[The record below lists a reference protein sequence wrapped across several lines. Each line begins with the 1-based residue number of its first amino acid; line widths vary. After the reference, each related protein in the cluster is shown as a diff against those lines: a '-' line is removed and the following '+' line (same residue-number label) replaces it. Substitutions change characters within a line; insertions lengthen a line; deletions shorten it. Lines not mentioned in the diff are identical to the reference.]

1 MPPKKKAGAVT
12 TIHADLLAAF
22 DETKSAASLRP
33 DRLSSDLLARA
44 YGLAGPRDS
53 QKPVKQL
60 HKACPPRWT
69 EEAEQ
74 ERAKKEEVKESP
86 EVIVLDGT
94 DDEGKKTRGG
104 DRKGKGKAKATAG
117 EVKEKPCSAENC
129 GNNPRCLNWL
139 GQDKWENSDKA
150 LKDFRKAA
158 GLSADP
164 SNDRDPEIPV
174 GLKDVQN
181 LGATCYANSF
191 LQVWFRD
198 TKFREGVYSVLP
210 PTTGTVES
218 SPVFQLQVLFTFLQT
233 SKQAVYDPEPLVE
246 SLKIKKTEQQDAQE
260 FSKLFLNLLD
270 MQFQKQAKRVQAEG
284 GSTKIGQL
292 VDEQFGGRITYGTQC
307 LSCKNKSAH
316 PSTFFELEVN
326 LTKNCKLEDRISAS
340 LASEKLEGDNQY
352 FCENCGKKR
361 DALRYT
367 ELAELPPV
375 LHVSLLRFVWDM
387 ETGERSKS
395 QHAMTYPLQIDMGQ
409 YLPRDAHGNKREVWY
424 DLKGV
429 LMHKGVSA
437 HHGHYVAQVYDESQ
451 SKWFLFDDEA
461 VSPID
466 DLNSPTTYDEDEA
479 PVSSKKRPSKGFTRD
494 ERGNILPKSKDAY
507 MLVYTRRRDASDPP
521 ATAEPA
527 PPPLAQFT
535 VEKLDKAYHDE
546 VEKWLDRSK
555 EVEQSFEKMRDV
567 KRSIYR
573 IWDVVEDDEEAFLV
587 DKHELRRWV
596 EEGIKKPGKGKG
608 KAVDGEDKGED
619 VMVVEEEE
627 RKDASPMML
636 PEDEEGLGT
645 QKMEDADMPDVDKSA
660 VQSSTSAPQDP
671 LPTPPA
677 ASTNGKYVESDE
689 SKTEKGDDDDLPH
702 PSKLAARAS
711 PAEPIKLLCNDA
723 VVCEHGLAK
732 PQKAD
737 QMKRVSQ
744 YAIMALRD
752 IGVTIS
758 PELRTPSSFCREC
771 VGAIA
776 ADVVYAKQH
785 LKDVDEMRKNE
796 NADLEQNK
804 TAWISREW
812 YRDWMKNKPKMHV
825 AGTIVDPSPN
835 DKPFIDDVLCEHG
848 GRQPDTSKRKDI
860 GKETIKFLRKLFA
873 GFEPVVNPKSCDICE
888 GQHEQVEQDDHEAR
902 ARASLVKKH
911 IKSFGDQ
918 IRLTG
923 TRLAISSDDTAHFV
937 VPRTYINKLVKWQK
951 SKTPTAASQPGNLD
965 NSHFL
970 CKHGDLC
977 LDLDA
982 EVENPRKIDIATEQ
996 EWRFLAKYYAADP
1009 AITIWQEAGLQ
1020 HPSSNPPVCEECLS
1034 EEKRN
1039 FEVGEL
1045 KVRSLSA
1052 SDFDENNDR
1061 KIEPEGSP
1069 EAERP
1074 APTGSVRQYGQRAST
1089 RIKNKSNNP
1098 HWSKPL
1104 KVINMGKDDQVK
1116 DLKHRIEIE
1125 LKYPIVTQRLFFKAQ
1140 ELGDASATVEELGI
1154 LNGDTIEVYAV
1165 GMDGDYDPSAFEDKP
1180 SKRKGKRAREEGF
1193 TGTGLFGF
1201 EEEDGGDD
1209 DGSRSGADGSSEGA
1223 EGGEVASNGREKRS
1237 KKAASSTPVATNGDL
1252 EDIDMDDTIPCPSCT
1267 FLNNAALSSCEMCD
1281 SDLKG

>member
-1 MPPKKKAGAVT
+1 MPPKKKAGAAT
-12 TIHADLLAAF
+12 TIHADVVAAF
-22 DETKSAASLRP
+22 DETKSTASLRP
-33 DRLSSDLLARA
+33 DRLSNDLLARA
-44 YGLAGPRDS
+44 YGLAGPRDG
-53 QKPVKQL
+53 QNLVKPL

-74 ERAKKEEVKESP
+74 ERVKKEEVKEGP

-94 DDEGKKTRGG
+94 DDEGKRTSGG
-104 DRKGKGKAKATAG
+104 DKKGKGKAKAGSG
-117 EVKEKPCSAENC
+117 EVKEKPCSPENC

-139 GQDKWENSDKA
+139 GQDTWENSDKA

-158 GLSADP
+158 GLPADP
-164 SNDRDPEIPV
+164 SNDRDPDVPV
-174 GLKDVQN
+174 GLKN

-210 PTTGTVES
+210 PATGIVES

-233 SKQAVYDPEPLVE
+233 SKQAVYDPDPLVE

-270 MQFQKQAKRVQAEG
+270 MQFQKQEKRVQAEG

-292 VDEQFGGRITYGTQC
+292 VAEQFGGRITYGTQC
-307 LSCKNKSAH
+307 LSCKSKSAH

-326 LTKNCKLEDRISAS
+326 LTKNCKLEDRIKAS
-340 LASEKLEGDNQY
+340 LESEKLEGDNQY
-352 FCENCGKKR
+352 FCETCGKKR
-361 DALRYT
+361 DAMRYT

-387 ETGERSKS
+387 VTGERSKS

-409 YLPRDAHGNKREVWY
+409 FLSPDAYGNKHELWY

-451 SKWFLFDDEA
+451 SKWFLFDDET
-461 VSPID
+461 VTPID

-507 MLVYTRRRDASDPP
+507 MLVYTRRCDPSDPS
-521 ATAEPA
+521 AAAEPA

-535 VEKLDKAYHDE
+535 VENLDWAYHKE
-546 VEKWLDRSK
+546 VEGWIDRSK
-555 EVEQSFEKMRDV
+555 EIERSFEKMRDV

-573 IWDVVEDDEEAFLV
+573 IWDVIEDDEEAFLV

-596 EEGIKKPGKGKG
+596 EEGIKKPGKGKE
-608 KAVDGEDKGED
+608 KATDADEKGENAII
-619 VMVVEEEE
+619 VEEEGQKE
-627 RKDASPMML
+627 ASSATPKGDSEQKDEKF
-636 PEDEEGLGT
+636 EDT
-645 QKMEDADMPDVDKSA
+645 DMPNADKSGSRSA
-660 VQSSTSAPQDP
+660 TSEP
-671 LPTPPA
+671 LTPPKSPPP
-677 ASTNGKYVESDE
+677 ASTNGKAAVPDE
-689 SKTEKGDDDDLPH
+689 SKTEMGDDDLPH
-702 PSKLAARAS
+702 PSELAPHMS
-711 PAEPIKLLCNDA
+711 PAEPIKFLSNDR
-723 VVCEHGLAK
+723 VVCEHRLAK

-744 YAIMALRD
+744 YAVMALRD

-776 ADVVYAKQH
+776 ADIVYAKQH
-785 LKDVDEMRKNE
+785 LKDIDELKKTE
-796 NADLEQNK
+796 NAGLEQDK

-812 YRDWMKNKPKMHV
+812 YRDWIKNKPKMHV
-825 AGTIVDPSPN
+825 AGTTVDPSPN

-848 GRQPDTSKRKDI
+848 KRQPNTSKRKDI
-860 GKETIKFLRKLFA
+860 GKETIKFLRKVFS
-873 GFEPVVNPKSCDICE
+873 GFEPIVNPDSCEICE
-888 GQHEQVEQDDHEAR
+888 GQHEQVEQEDQEAR
-902 ARASLVKKH
+902 GRASLVKKH
-911 IKSFGDQ
+911 IKSFEDQ
-918 IRLTG
+918 TRLTG

-937 VPRTYINKLVKWQK
+937 VPRTYMVKLMKWQK
-951 SKTPTAASQPGNLD
+951 LRTPTAAGQPGNLD
-965 NSHFL
+965 NSQFI

-982 EVENPRKIDIATEQ
+982 EIENPRKIDITTEQ
-996 EWRFLAKYYAADP
+996 EWRFLANYYNADP

-1020 HPSSNPPVCEECLS
+1020 HPSSNPRVCEECLAD
-1034 EEKRN
+1034 EKRN

-1069 EAERP
+1069 ETERP
-1074 APTGSVRQYGQRAST
+1074 EPTGSIRQYGQRAST
-1089 RIKNKSNNP
+1089 RIKYKSNHPN
-1098 HWSKPL
+1098 WSKPL
-1104 KVINMGKDDQVK
+1104 KTINFEKGDQVK
-1116 DLKHRIEIE
+1116 DLKSRIEIE
-1125 LKYPIVTQRLFFKAQ
+1125 LKYPFVTQRLFFKAQ
-1140 ELGDASATVEELGI
+1140 ELEDASATVEELGI
-1154 LNGDTIEVYAV
+1154 FNGDTVEVYAV

-1180 SKRKGKRAREEGF
+1180 TKRKGKRAREEGF

-1201 EEEDGGDD
+1201 DEQQGSEDA
-1209 DGSRSGADGSSEGA
+1209 SRSGAGGSSEAA
-1223 EGGEVASNGREKRS
+1223 EGGEVEVSGREKRA
-1237 KKAASSTPVATNGDL
+1237 KKVAPPSTAAPNGDF
-1252 EDIDMDDTIPCPSCT
+1252 EDVDMDDQIPCPGCT
-1267 FLNNAALSSCEMCD
+1267 FLNNAALSNCEMCD
-1281 SDLKG
+1281 SELKG